1 MIGNK
6 LYPFFTA
13 QEEDLEEYKPEEKEI
28 GEETS
33 KEEEEK
39 EKEKE
44 KDEDEDEDKDETDD
58 EM

>member
-13 QEEDLEEYKPEEKEI
+13 QEEDLEEYKPEE
-28 GEETS
+28 ETS
-33 KEEEEK
+33 EEK

-44 KDEDEDEDKDETDD
+44 EEEEEETGD